1 MASDRLCIWS
11 TIRASCIVLHML
23 KFLDGAGR
31 STVQQSVAIVDS
43 PGQEVSPTAEPTRQ
57 LESQSTEW
65 VGLRQLSLNKYVSN
79 RFIQHRSC

>member
-1 MASDRLCIWS
+1 
-11 TIRASCIVLHML
+11 ML